1 MIDHTDDIVPQLFQA
16 RSQLH
21 QLRDISQDGNTLVA
35 FSDDTYRSIC
45 DLFGRAAEEIVQWRK
60 TVADNLNRLD
70 QHAEQL
76 EQAKT
81 LAQRTVKAL
90 QKLAGAH
97 HQQRSTIQQLCD
109 ICQTF
114 ADHARPLDQ
123 AGEHEIA
130 WAQHQLATITAT
142 ISGNHV

>member
-1 MIDHTDDIVPQLFQA
+1 MTDHTDDLVPQLIRA
-16 RSQLH
+16 RQQLEEI
-21 QLRDISQDGNTLVA
+21 RNIAADGNTMVA
-35 FSDDTYRSIC
+35 FSDETYCSIMA
-45 DLFGRAAEEIVQWRK
+45 LLGSAADEIVQWRK

-90 QKLAGAH
+90 QKLADAH

-142 ISGNHV
+142 ISGKHV